1 MGELGD
7 EEPEMSLL
15 SGTSSPLLL
24 RPGAGLVALTLG
36 VPVVSRVLP
45 KLPGVGGRS
54 GELLRTS
61 HHTYHVF

>member
-15 SGTSSPLLL
+15 SGTSSTLLL
-24 RPGAGLVALTLG
+24 RAGAGLVAPTLG
-36 VPVVSRVLP
+36 VPVDSRVLP

-54 GELLRTS
+54 GELLCTGN
-61 HHTYHVF
+61 HTYHIF